1 VGIEEF
7 DIRVEDH
14 KRLLSDGNSNRR
26 IAPMKTLAV
35 IATVLFGALT
45 ILRFRIKPPKRAR
58 LRA

>member
-26 IAPMKTLAV
+26 IATLVV

-45 ILRFRIKPPKRAR
+45 IL
-58 LRA
+58 